1 MERKPVDSS
10 MLISVGYDP
19 TEQLLE
25 LEFASGRVYQYLDV
39 PASEHRALMGADSK
53 GGYFNENTRDFY
65 RYMPVSRSP
74 RRAA

>member
-25 LEFASGRVYQYLDV
+25 LEFAGGRVYQYLEV
-39 PASEHRALMGADSK
+39 PATEHRGLMGAESK
-53 GGYFNENTRDFY
+53 GSYFNENIRDCY
-65 RYMPVSRSP
+65 RYLPVSQSR